1 MKNILEH
8 INKAFD
14 HRVRLGIMSALIV
27 NKSFDFNTL
36 KELLGVSDG
45 NLASHIKALKK
56 MEYIHIS
63 KQFINKKP
71 NTKYTISKKGK
82 LAFEKHVEALGKLI
96 NAS

>member
-27 NKSFDFNTL
+27 NESFDFNTL
-36 KELLGVSDG
+36 KEILGVSDG

-56 MEYIHIS
+56 MDYIHIS
-63 KQFINKKP
+63 KQYINKKP

-82 LAFEKHVEALGKLI
+82 SAFKKHVDALGKLI
-96 NAS
+96 NTN

>member
-1 MKNILEH
+1 ML
-8 INKAFD
+8 
-14 HRVRLGIMSALIV
+14 ALFV

-36 KELLGVSDG
+36 KEILGVSDG

-82 LAFEKHVEALGKLI
+82 SAFKKHVDALGKLI
-96 NAS
+96 NTN

>member
-1 MKNILEH
+1 MKDILKH

-27 NKSFDFNTL
+27 NKSLDFNML
-36 KELLGVSDG
+36 KEILGVSDG

-56 MEYIHIS
+56 MEYIDVS

-71 NTKYTISKKGK
+71 NTKYAISMNGKSAFKKH
-82 LAFEKHVEALGKLI
+82 LDALGKLI
-96 NAS
+96 NTH